1 MSHIVALG
9 SDRMYGGRCLNQI
22 FRVSTRSH
30 LSVPREGRGLDV
42 LIITI
47 SMSSRL
53 YVQGVLQDLGL
64 WNMTLEIQISKYR
77 RYFAT

>member
-1 MSHIVALG
+1 MSLFLWFARSHLSVEFLTMSHIVALG
-9 SDRMYGGRCLNQI
+9 SDRMYWGRCLNQI

-53 YVQGVLQDLGL
+53 YVQGVL
-64 WNMTLEIQISKYR
+64 
-77 RYFAT
+77 